1 MAFDVSALNA
11 YVNEHRSE
19 LMSAAVLAFKSSQY
33 FQPMPE
39 TKGPTTLNLL
49 SAPVTFQSGESCGF
63 NASGNVSF
71 TQRVLTPGA
80 LKVNESFCPDALRK
94 YYMQNEVNIGAGRE
108 TMPFEEKVLA
118 LIVKKIGEA
127 MEVAFWQGDK
137 TNGTGNNA
145 FFDGLHTIL
154 KADCGANPTVIPSAN
169 KVTAG
174 SSDTIYDRV
183 KALAEMVPDAMGNKM
198 NFYMSTKNFR
208 KLSLIITNSNMYHY
222 QRDIDSENLTMIFP
236 GWVASLA
243 STPSGVSIPRKWPT
257 ASTSRTMWSRST
269 SGSARTTRSS
279 ASWPSGSPVCST
291 RSRRMSSLAS
301 PTAVSKPTAS
311 NGRGTQPLPIY

>member
-118 LIVKKIGEA
+118 LTKKIVSMRSLTCLMITHNMQSA
-127 MEVAFWQGDK
+127 LV
-137 TNGTGNNA
+137 
-145 FFDGLHTIL
+145 L

-236 GWVASLA
+236 GTDLKVIGVGGLAGVDAIWGLNPEEVAYGFDKQDDVESFDFWFSKDNQEFRFVAKWLA
-243 STPSGVSIPRKWPT
+243 GVQYSFPQDVLAGIPY
-257 ASTSRTMWSRST
+257 
-269 SGSARTTRSS
+269 G
-279 ASWPSGSPVCST
+279 G
-291 RSRRMSSLAS
+291 L
-301 PTAVSKPTAS
+301 
-311 NGRGTQPLPIY
+311 

>member
-80 LKVNESFCPDALRK
+80 LTVNESFCPDALRK

-236 GWVASLA
+236 GTDLKVIGVGGLAGVDAIWGLNPEEVAYGFDKQDDVESFDFWFSKDNQEFRFVAKWLA
-243 STPSGVSIPRKWPT
+243 GVQYSFPQDVLAGIPY
-257 ASTSRTMWSRST
+257 
-269 SGSARTTRSS
+269 G
-279 ASWPSGSPVCST
+279 G
-291 RSRRMSSLAS
+291 L
-301 PTAVSKPTAS
+301 
-311 NGRGTQPLPIY
+311 